1 MCGCGE
7 PDISLFEEIEGTE
20 LHGVEQEED
29 CQKKQETKL
38 KVKGVGAARLACE
51 RKSSAQTDAER
62 EGRA

>member
-1 MCGCGE
+1 MCGGGE

-38 KVKGVGAARLACE
+38 KVKESWRRQTGV
-51 RKSSAQTDAER
+51 
-62 EGRA
+62 